1 MQVKEAFTDEPMFAQ
16 ADEGQLRQV
25 LLNLV
30 RNGREAM
37 AAMGGGSLTLAT
49 RAVNGHVEIEVSDTG
64 PGLTPE
70 AVTRLFEPFFSTK
83 PGGTGLGLSLSRQ
96 IVQAHG
102 GKLEVERAPD
112 AGARFRITLPTEKAA
127 TA

>member
-1 MQVKEAFTDEPMFAQ
+1 GVLDFSREELQRANVKVAEALAPEPVFAQ

-37 AAMGGGSLTLAT
+37 AEMGGGRLTLLT

-64 PGLTPE
+64 PGLTNE
-70 AVTRLFEPFFSTK
+70 ATQHLFEPFFSTK
-83 PGGTGLGLSLSRQ
+83 KGGTGLGLSLSRQ
-96 IVQAHG
+96 IV
-102 GKLEVERAPD
+102 
-112 AGARFRITLPTEKAA
+112 
-127 TA
+127 